1 MNFFI
6 NCLKPP
12 GMTSHDVVSFVRR
25 LLKEKKVGH
34 TGTLDP
40 GATGVLPIAVG
51 KATRA
56 IEYLDDD
63 KKYRC
68 EAILGITT
76 TTQDLDG
83 QILTS
88 KGCSNITEEQI
99 LEQLQKFIG
108 IIEQKPPMYSAVK
121 VQGKK
126 LYQLARKGETAV
138 IPIRKA
144 VIKDLKVINVR
155 KQGNYF
161 IILFDV
167 LCGKGTYVRT
177 ICHDLG
183 ERLGCGGTMSF
194 LIRTQSGLFAIE
206 DAFTLEK
213 LSEFSLDTDK
223 YGISISQALTKLNS
237 ILLDDYQVNKI
248 INGMA
253 VPVKLGDIS
262 YKNLSAVKIFS
273 EQDRLIGIGGYKV
286 DHSGTWLKM
295 KKSFILRS

>member
-1 MNFFI
+1 MKFFI

-12 GMTSHDVVSFVRR
+12 GMTSHDVVSFIRR
-25 LLKEKKVGH
+25 LLQGKKVGH

-51 KATRA
+51 KATRV

-68 EAILGITT
+68 EAMLGITT
-76 TTQDLDG
+76 ATQDLDG
-83 QILTS
+83 QILTN
-88 KGCSNITEEQI
+88 KGCRNITEEQI

-144 VIKDLKVINVR
+144 VIKDLRVINIR

-167 LCGKGTYVRT
+167 LCGRGTYVRT

-183 ERLGCGGTMSF
+183 ESLGCGGAMSF

-223 YGISISQALTKLNS
+223 YGVPICQALTKLNS
-237 ILLDDYQVNKI
+237 FLLDDYQLNKI
-248 INGMA
+248 KNGMA
-253 VPVKLGDIS
+253 VPVKLDNLLHE
-262 YKNLSAVKIFS
+262 NLSAVKIFS
-273 EQDRLIGIGGYKV
+273 EQDQLIGIGEYKV
-286 DHSGTWLKM
+286 ENTGAWLKM
-295 KKSFILRS
+295 KKLLI